1 MKFCIR
7 PQQPWEK
14 KEGSVNEGPYVLKHQ
29 GLYYLIYSG
38 NGYTSQEYGI
48 GFAVADGPAGP
59 WRKYAGNPIL
69 QSPDTLRG
77 VGHGA
82 FFRDGEDRLN
92 YVYHAHRSEE
102 RREGKE
108 CVSTCRSRWSPY
120 H

>member
-1 MKFCIR
+1 MAEMSPDLLSIKKETMKFCIR

-59 WRKYAGNPIL
+59 WRKY
-69 QSPDTLRG
+69 
-77 VGHGA
+77 
-82 FFRDGEDRLN
+82 
-92 YVYHAHRSEE
+92 RSEE
-102 RREGKE
+102 RRVGKE
-108 CVSTCRSRWSPY
+108 CVSTCRSRWSPS